1 MYDFKTLPVQRK
13 TKTPWGDGRGDVIA
27 PGITLFSTDSHGGF
41 HVSDMR
47 LAEMPDVIRT
57 IDPFAGR
64 GWYEED
70 CDWAL
75 VAMAFPEHFSGEHC
89 QAAIATV
96 NRWQPEVNWGAYLT
110 DTKQG
115 RLCAKK
121 ASKQTTASVQ
131 S

>member
-1 MYDFKTLPVQRK
+1 MYDFKTLPMQGK

-27 PGITLFSTDSHGGF
+27 PGITLFSTDSHGGI
-41 HVSDMR
+41 HVSDKR
-47 LAEMPDVIRT
+47 LAEMPYVIRT
-57 IDPFAGR
+57 LAPFAGS

-75 VAMAFPEHFSGEHC
+75 VVMAFPEHFSGEHC
-89 QAAIATV
+89 QAAITTV
-96 NRWQPEVNWGAYLT
+96 HRWQKEVNWDAYLT

-121 ASKQTTASVQ
+121 ASQSAASRQ
-131 S
+131 P